1 MYVCACAV
9 YMHVHMPVHVCMDG
23 YSGWDWERVPGSM
36 DRIPIPVDPD
46 KSNMALTCVPSR
58 VESHHPCLLHPGEG
72 PVHQRLQ

>member
-36 DRIPIPVDPD
+36 DRHTTFI
-46 KSNMALTCVPSR
+46 C
-58 VESHHPCLLHPGEG
+58 
-72 PVHQRLQ
+72 